1 MDKHIFHVRF
11 HTNMPRQLNSGIQNY
26 TLTREEFGI
35 QLQNAKELALR
46 QFLKR
51 KCIFYS
57 FAHLF
62 LITTLV
68 HDIDVNLLG

>member
-35 QLQNAKELALR
+35 QLQKQKSLREGSFKEEM
-46 QFLKR
+46 
-51 KCIFYS
+51 
-57 FAHLF
+57 HF
-62 LITTLV
+62 LILCTFV
-68 HDIDVNLLG
+68 FNYYLGP